1 MATIENLK
9 KKPLRSLKAIAV
21 THFHKYIRR
30 RDQDKPCISCGKY
43 TLLQAGHFYS
53 AGSNPVVRF
62 NEDNVHG
69 QCKKCNYFLSGNLL
83 PYSKNLI
90 DKIGQDR
97 YNKLTHAVQLSKQ
110 TGFKWDKFYLI
121 EIIEKYKALNK

>member
-9 KKPLRSLKAIAV
+9 KKQLSKLIAIAV

-53 AGSNPVVRF
+53 AGGNPVVRF
-62 NEDNVHG
+62 NEDNVPR
-69 QCKKCNYFLSGNLL
+69 SM
-83 PYSKNLI
+83 
-90 DKIGQDR
+90 
-97 YNKLTHAVQLSKQ
+97 
-110 TGFKWDKFYLI
+110 
-121 EIIEKYKALNK
+121 

>member
-9 KKPLRSLKAIAV
+9 KKQLSKLIAIAV

-30 RDQDKPCISCGKY
+30 RDQDKPCNSCGKY

-53 AGSNPVVRF
+53 AGGNPVVRF

-83 PYSKNLI
+83 PYSQNLI
-90 DKIGQDR
+90 
-97 YNKLTHAVQLSKQ
+97 
-110 TGFKWDKFYLI
+110 
-121 EIIEKYKALNK
+121 EK